1 MVPCFEKHIRVTS
14 IECLGSKLPVNAPD
28 VFWALVNSSQRDPSG
43 IAAVEYT
50 IVLLNRIL
58 KPELQ
63 TEEVL
68 KASSVL
74 AKRMAELKPVST
86 LREQFPS
93 NLFLFRGAAIGVRR
107 LCDSLDVAEFSSR
120 ILDPTRMD
128 RLIAQPAKAAMFD
141 KFLKVYPDFDGM
153 IVKPLQDIAK
163 LDPVSITNL
172 LGIALSLDLPNT
184 LGNFSTF
191 ETRLRIIQP
200 DFVVTEVINPLMR
213 FGVTNPQRIIRRC
226 PSLFAAAAT
235 RDGEQSRLLVALST
249 LNGLLTRKELASVHA
264 ILIVAV
270 LTRGQEDLEKTYNY
284 LTEVMGLEGS
294 RSIMGSGSRSSRGAH
309 ENRHSTKLR
318 LIASPAWRLSL
329 RRTVAR
335 HSLLLFAGQWP
346 PSIPQ
351 SVNKSRD
358 QIVGQLLKCPPGEF
372 SYWLEFH
379 DSVSPSSESTRAPV
393 FSAEDVRQFEKICE
407 NLVSDDDIG
416 DFENEVGGD
425 SDLDDEEYP
434 EDQSDNEDHL

>member
-1 MVPCFEKHIRVTS
+1 M
-14 IECLGSKLPVNAPD
+14 
-28 VFWALVNSSQRDPSG
+28 
-43 IAAVEYT
+43 
-50 IVLLNRIL
+50 
-58 KPELQ
+58 
-63 TEEVL
+63 
-68 KASSVL
+68 
-74 AKRMAELKPVST
+74 
-86 LREQFPS
+86 FPS
-93 NLFLFRGAAIGVRR
+93 NLLFRAAATGVRR
-107 LCDSLDVAEFSSR
+107 MCSSLEVTEFSSR
-120 ILDPTRMD
+120 ILDPARME
-128 RLIAQPAKAAMFD
+128 RLIAQPAKAVMFD

-163 LDPVSITNL
+163 LDPVSIINL
-172 LGIALSLDLPNT
+172 LGIALSLHPPNT
-184 LGNFSTF
+184 LGDFSIF

-200 DFVVTEVINPLMR
+200 DFVVTEVMNPLMR
-213 FGVTNPQRIIRRC
+213 FGVTNPQRIVRRC
-226 PSLFAAAAT
+226 PSLFVAAAT

-249 LNGLLTRKELASVHA
+249 LNGLLTKKELASVVKA
-264 ILIVAV
+264 FPSV
-270 LTRGQEDLEKTYNY
+270 LTRSRDDLEKTYNY

-294 RSIMGSGSRSSRGAH
+294 RSVMSRGSRSSRGAH

-329 RRTVAR
+329 RRVFAR

-358 QIVGQLLKCPPGEF
+358 RIVGQLLKCPPDEF

-379 DSVSPSSESTRAPV
+379 DGVSPSAEGTRVPV

-407 NLVSDDDIG
+407 NLVSDDDDIG
-416 DFENEVGGD
+416 DFENEAGDD

-434 EDQSDNEDHL
+434 EDKSDNEDHL